1 MHLIYGLA
9 EGNARTAEI
18 LYRERYPQR
27 DSPHCQIF
35 TNLYHNLCEYGP
47 LRSNWYSEGGSRV
60 SRTPRMEQNV

>member
-27 DSPHCQIF
+27 EARHRQIF
-35 TNLYHNLCEYGP
+35 TNLYHSLCEYGS
-47 LRSNWYSEGGSRV
+47 LRSNRYSEGGSRV